1 MTNVDEML
9 ARDDQY
15 TKVTSPESTI
25 GENDKGPAEVELQAN
40 TYRLE
45 EDKWLPHREKMW
57 VIGYA
62 VRQDHAWTVSTTFV
76 ETHNEN
82 KGNRGGSFPRRVTLC
97 PTAWTSQRTL
107 TEVY

>member
-45 EDKWLPHREKMW
+45 EDK
-57 VIGYA
+57 
-62 VRQDHAWTVSTTFV
+62 
-76 ETHNEN
+76 
-82 KGNRGGSFPRRVTLC
+82 
-97 PTAWTSQRTL
+97 
-107 TEVY
+107 